1 MPRKL
6 EEAIGGVLNAFVA
19 LVTQP
24 FEQEIGASV
33 RAAALAISLGGLEG
47 MVFLARNGIPS
58 ALEFGVSALV
68 LVLVW
73 IIVTAILA
81 NRNRVSAIA
90 RNLSILSFWI
100 AATMVFVIAME
111 LIFHDT
117 DTEGIRFYSCIAVL
131 LVLVPIHLFHGSAR
145 LFRGSMR
152 FFIVLGMTLALWFST
167 GFLAYRVIYANMVG
181 T

>member
-6 EEAIGGVLNAFVA
+6 EEAIRDVLNAFVT

-33 RAAALAISLGGLEG
+33 KAAALAISLGGLEG
-47 MVFLARNGIPS
+47 MVFLARNGVPS
-58 ALEFGVSALV
+58 AVEFGVSALV

-73 IIVTAILA
+73 IVVTAVFA

-100 AATMVFVIAME
+100 AATMVFVFAME
-111 LIFHDT
+111 LIFDDT
-117 DTEGIRFYSCIAVL
+117 GTEGIRFYSCIAVL
-131 LVLVPIHLFHGSAR
+131 LVLVPVHLV
-145 LFRGSMR
+145 RGNVR
-152 FFIVLGMTLALWFST
+152 FVEVLWMTFALWLST
-167 GFLAYRVIYANMVG
+167 GFLTHKVIYAPWVG